1 MANEMPTEICQSCT
15 QQLLWAWGHGIT
27 NKKTILQENIELIRE
42 ELMKSTPDKDDI
54 FFRLAVV
61 EKTIRDYSELPS
73 PFLKERVHLYDLL
86 QNRIKTL
93 KEMGYYKDVNI
104 LLEPNYDLF
113 VNVNPIWVR
122 RMIDIIVD
130 NALESM
136 DGNSQKNLTVRLGN
150 NENWV
155 IISFRDNGRGI
166 ENSLSLFTKPHT
178 LQPNGRGRGG
188 YVAKIIADIYGGK
201 IEVSE
206 TGDRGTEIIVQLP
219 LDN

>member
-1 MANEMPTEICQSCT
+1 MPTEICQSCT